1 MRSKWKKV
9 DIFIWKIEQV
19 TEEYSSKR
27 FLFVIELHGSDGS
40 VGAETRAVA
49 HSTGPAYRQD

>member
-9 DIFIWKIEQV
+9 DTFICKREQV
-19 TEEYSSKR
+19 TEEHEPKR
-27 FLFVIELHGSDGS
+27 FLFVIELQHSDGS

-49 HSTGPAYRQD
+49 HSAGPAYRQ